1 MEAPNLGIPSPVFR
15 VCVSNCLWALM
26 STAVS
31 NFADSRNLLLS
42 GHTREDFLQG
52 YDDCSS
58 MILYYCRTASCIQ
71 YYGKVPVTAGI
82 VCQTQYP
89 GTGRPVLFATPSPLL
104 RLLKTVFCIVTD
116 FYEARPSFVPAFL
129 CPGLGSRLS
138 VYNTVNIFI
147 FRDLVPG
154 YAYAH
159 TFLRS
164 RVPKYSGTA
173 CAGKYLDALRTAY
186 GVLPKAPEVVSG

>member
-1 MEAPNLGIPSPVFR
+1 
-15 VCVSNCLWALM
+15 
-26 STAVS
+26 
-31 NFADSRNLLLS
+31 
-42 GHTREDFLQG
+42 
-52 YDDCSS
+52 

-164 RVPKYSGTA
+164 VLFFLISIQVHQRYIVAGTQV
-173 CAGKYLDALRTAY
+173 LRYRLRWKIPGRPTDCLRRIAEGARG
-186 GVLPKAPEVVSG
+186 GVRLGVCYMCSLLCWISKLGQICFYRPLLQ